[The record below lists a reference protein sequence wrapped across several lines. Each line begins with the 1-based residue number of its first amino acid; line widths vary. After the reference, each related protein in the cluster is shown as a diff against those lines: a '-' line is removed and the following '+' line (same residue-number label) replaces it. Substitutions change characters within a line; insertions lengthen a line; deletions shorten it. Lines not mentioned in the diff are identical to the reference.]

1 VDVDDGYKHIN
12 CPVLSIIYYI
22 GYDKIYQR
30 SIKMVSDD
38 DKMSSVPVKL
48 DTKTRLA
55 QYKLP
60 KKNRKKG
67 EHVMETIDDLLNRL
81 MDLYDAQSKDAV

>member
-1 VDVDDGYKHIN
+1 M
-12 CPVLSIIYYI
+12 III
-22 GYDKIYQR
+22 IR
-30 SIKMVSDD
+30 VIKMVI
-38 DKMSSVPVKL
+38 DKGQWSSVPVKL
-48 DTKTRLA
+48 NTKTRLA